1 MVGSKLGFLGLY
13 SYGKY
18 LLSAYYVPSIVLGV
32 GVRTALRELTV
43 GKPKCLK
50 QSLHTSINCEEY
62 EGEPGQE
69 ALSEEMAF
77 EWSSGGGVGVASGS
91 FRKAGAPGG
100 LSKQMWI
107 RSFSVFHH
115 LL

>member
-1 MVGSKLGFLGLY
+1 M
-13 SYGKY
+13 
-18 LLSAYYVPSIVLGV
+18 PSIVLGV
-32 GVRTALRELTV
+32 GVRTALRELMV

-91 FRKAGAPGG
+91 FRKAGALGG

-107 RSFSVFHH
+107 RSFITSSDHH
-115 LL
+115 TKLFRLY